1 MENLYR
7 KVECLEPTTCKF
19 ANNYYSLF
27 LVSTGQLWVTLS
39 GCIHPK
45 SPNVSRFIFKEFHKK
60 AAEEVF

>member
-27 LVSTGQLWVTLS
+27 SSKYGSTLGDSLWLHTAQELI
-39 GCIHPK
+39 CFKIHL
-45 SPNVSRFIFKEFHKK
+45 
-60 AAEEVF
+60 